1 MGIGQHEKGASYEK
15 YAAKILS
22 LVLCLSL
29 VSACLTPAYAAAA
42 GERSDLA
49 QYIDYANSLL
59 PSLSRLPDT
68 DLPGEDL
75 FLSQPL
81 EILNDNDDTN
91 YAFFLFHESTCVGE
105 LVVTRLG
112 GEFAASFLAAELP
125 RVSAAYAGEVPVC
138 LVSGEQALLLCS
150 DTGAEVIVG
159 ELAQTAY
166 ALRANAA
173 EAVAARAQKEPLTLA
188 PVAPV
193 AAPQSSVLPSQP
205 KTLPVEHVPNTSVQ
219 GVGICWAAA
228 TASIIRYRMSRR
240 DLTAKNIY
248 DLVSNNVAGTGGVVA
263 GTQQNVLL
271 ALNSYGAVGYTAT
284 ANTNGA
290 LPFSTVVSSIDSNY
304 PIYMA
309 ISGTMIKDGEP
320 TDVYHAV
327 VLCGYNRDSGFTD
340 FYQIMDPTSNPSN
353 SKTPEGKVWITIN
366 RNTYAFTYPTSGWG
380 TYTDWYRSIYPSCAS

>member
-1 MGIGQHEKGASYEK
+1 MKK

-29 VSACLTPAYAAAA
+29 VSTCLTPAYAAAA

-75 FLSQPL
+75 LLSQPL

-159 ELAQTAY
+159 ELAQDAS

-173 EAVAARAQKEPLTLA
+173 EPIAARARKEPLTLTL
-188 PVAPV
+188 VE
-193 AAPQSSVLPSQP
+193 SVESVQRVGLPSSS
-205 KTLPVEHVPNTSVQ
+205 KTLSVDFVQ
-219 GVGICWAAA
+219 NSYVDGHGICWAAA
-228 TASIIRYRMSRR
+228 TASIIRRLQNRK
-240 DLTAKNIY
+240 DLTAVDVYNT
-248 DLVSNNVAGTGGVVA
+248 LVLEFGGRPILGYRENV
-263 GTQQNVLL
+263 VL
-271 ALNSYGAVGYTAT
+271 AFKCYGITYYITRESK
-284 ANTNGA
+284 
-290 LPFSTVVSSIDSNY
+290 LPFSMVVNSINLNY
-304 PIYMA
+304 PVYMA
-309 ISGTMIKDGEP
+309 MLGKDGENEGIF
-320 TDVYHAV
+320 HAA
-327 VLCGYNRDSGFTD
+327 VLCGYKSESDYTD
-340 FYQIMDPTSNPSN
+340 YYQIMDPNVR
-353 SKTPEGKVWITIN
+353 EGNIWITVN
-366 RNTYAFTYPTSGWG
+366 RNTDNITYPLPNGGG
-380 TYTDWYRSIYPSCAS
+380 TYTDWYWPVYSSHVG